1 MSAPGQKNIDSGCGL
16 RKSGKNYSRKIIIRL
31 LLWPFLLASLLWAFL
46 AFYPDPLKD
55 PFSETLSFTDRRG
68 EILTKIPSSWGYR
81 ESRPLDRFSPHLIQA
96 VLVAEDR
103 LFFSHHGINPLAL
116 IRSSYK
122 NIRHKSF
129 RFGGSTLTMQ
139 LARLTQGLTPGPR
152 TLKRK
157 FKEIFLAL
165 VIERQHSK
173 EEILAAY
180 LNSVPISPLKWGLA
194 TAARDLFNKDISQV
208 SPAEAAFLASLPK
221 NPDTGRMT
229 RLLER
234 QKRILKAM
242 NDHGYLDEQ
251 AYKRALTESLALEP
265 NKRPYLAPHFLN
277 YIQNTADLSPEDP
290 AVSSDEDPLAKPVP
304 ASSVTASYVTQGASD
319 PAKPGP
325 DTVVTTLDLKIQRQI
340 EKLVADTVRNHKSQG
355 LRQAAVVVMSLP
367 EREILAWVGSADFY
381 DPTEG
386 QNDGVLAL
394 RQPGSAL
401 KPFIYQL
408 ALSQGTIT
416 AGTVLNDQPVSFI
429 GPTGAFSPQ
438 NYSQQYHGQV
448 SARTSLASSLNI
460 PAINLVKLLGPEAV
474 LSHLRRLGLISLSQ
488 ESDYYGLGLAIG
500 NGEVSL
506 LALTNAYAT
515 LGLLGRHGLPVFHKG
530 QKSPDLGPITDPAS
544 TWLVGQIL
552 ADDHARVLGFGRRGI
567 LATPYPASV
576 KTGTS
581 QNFKDNWCLGF
592 TDRFVV
598 GVWAGNFQAAPM
610 AEVSGVVGAG
620 TLWRQIAD
628 SLAELSEPSPIKR
641 PPGLISARICPISG
655 LLLGPDCP
663 NETEEFFLERWPLP
677 EECDHRRMENP
688 SAPSDSLILLSP
700 LNNEIYALDPGLP
713 AAYQNLTARVR
724 LGENISELI
733 WLLDGRE
740 IARSK
745 TVTAGNSALIP
756 LSKGQKHLTVLGLRD
771 EQTVAR
777 AEARFLVK

>member
-1 MSAPGQKNIDSGCGL
+1 
-16 RKSGKNYSRKIIIRL
+16 
-31 LLWPFLLASLLWAFL
+31 LLWAFL
-46 AFYPDPLKD
+46 ALYPDPLKD
-55 PFSETLSFTDRRG
+55 PFPETLSFTDRRG
-68 EILTKIPSSWGYR
+68 EILTKIPASWGYR

-96 VLVAEDR
+96 VLAAEDR

-122 NIRHKSF
+122 NIRNRSF

-139 LARLTQGLTPGPR
+139 LARLTQRLTPGPR
-152 TLKRK
+152 TFKRK

-221 NPDTGRMT
+221 NPDPGRMT

-242 NDHGYLDEQ
+242 KDHGYLDGP
-251 AYKRALTESLALEP
+251 AYKRALTESLTLEA
-265 NKRPYLAPHFLN
+265 NRRPYLAPHFLN
-277 YIQNTADLSPEDP
+277 YIQNAADLTPEVP
-290 AVSSDEDPLAKPVP
+290 AVTSGGDPLAKPVP
-304 ASSVTASYVTQGASD
+304 ASLVTASDS
-319 PAKPGP
+319 PEPGP
-325 DTVVTTLDLKIQRQI
+325 DTIVTTLDLKIQRQV
-340 EKLVADTVRNHKSQG
+340 EKLVTDTVRNHKSQG

-416 AGTVLNDQPVSFI
+416 AGTILADQPVSFI

-448 SARTSLASSLNI
+448 SARASLASSLNI
-460 PAINLVKLLGPEAV
+460 PAINLVKLLSPEAV
-474 LSHLRRLGLISLSQ
+474 LSHLRKQGLISLSQ

-515 LGLLGRHGLPVFHKG
+515 LALLGRHGLPVFHKG
-530 QKSPDLGPITDPAS
+530 QKSPDLGPVTDPAS

-552 ADDHARVLGFGRRGI
+552 ADDQARVLGFGRRGI

-592 TDRFVV
+592 TDRFVI

-628 SLAELSEPSPIKR
+628 SMAELSEPIPIKR

-663 NETEEFFLERWPLP
+663 NAAEEFFLERWPLP
-677 EECDHRRMENP
+677 KECDHRLMENP
-688 SAPSDSLILLSP
+688 SAPAETLTLLSP
-700 LNNEIYALDPGLP
+700 LDNEIYALDPGLP

-724 LGENISELI
+724 LGDNISELI
-733 WLLDGRE
+733 WLLDDRE

-745 TVTAGNSALIP
+745 TGTAVNSVLIP
-756 LSKGQKHLTVLGLRD
+756 LSKGQKHLTVLGQRD